1 MKQATIADQ
10 PNDKLHKAQGFF
22 VKMLAAIYV
31 GGAYGLIL
39 ITLVQ
44 IAVVISWFN

>member
-1 MKQATIADQ
+1 MKQATIIDQ
-10 PNDKLHKAQGFF
+10 PSDKLHKAQGYF